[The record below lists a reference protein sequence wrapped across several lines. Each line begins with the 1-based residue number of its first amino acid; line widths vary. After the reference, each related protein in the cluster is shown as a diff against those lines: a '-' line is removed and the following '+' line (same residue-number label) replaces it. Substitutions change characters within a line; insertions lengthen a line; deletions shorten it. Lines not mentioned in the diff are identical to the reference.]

1 MNYYQITPDIDFTDD
16 VSFTPS
22 PSNTPISDEDDDP
35 NWLILTSSKS
45 KQSLSSD
52 KLQKGHLDK
61 NETSKFDN
69 SVKGELYKT
78 DQVDG
83 RNNLNNAID
92 NSARKIGSSST
103 ATQRPSCENN
113 NVENGIAEHTKT
125 PVIMRKRNRDKINLN
140 LNLDNNHQLNTRIDD
155 SHYAHT
161 SLNNNGS
168 SGEHINSANF
178 DRAASNS
185 RNSNRFSR
193 MLDGVA
199 SYAAGYMH
207 NIPKEVEED
216 ETPSAELISDD
227 NCNIFTQSLYGKLHD
242 INVDSGYSDT
252 YSDNCY
258 NSFTRTYNSAPN
270 EVPPLVLS
278 DLSPEEQTCQEDAIT
293 QKIDELFDSLKPSAT
308 TDAIQS
314 YKKQEKQSPISNSV
328 VRRRQKHGWD
338 SAYTNHRKSFGEGL
352 VDMSTKKLQTMSG
365 YFGDWTKWL
374 KTSEEEVT
382 EEAQFYRKLNVGQ
395 RSTISYEINTNCD
408 GRKSMR
414 CSSSIPSKIVLNNA
428 AVLHN
433 ERQKTSSCNKKG

>member
-1 MNYYQITPDIDFTDD
+1 MNYYQITPDIDFEDD

-22 PSNTPISDEDDDP
+22 PSNSPISDEDDDP

-45 KQSLSSD
+45 KHSSSSD
-52 KLQKGHLDK
+52 KLQKGHMDK
-61 NETSKFDN
+61 NEASKFDN

-78 DQVDG
+78 DKVDG
-83 RNNLNNAID
+83 GKNLNKVID
-92 NSARKIGSSST
+92 NSAQKIGLSST
-103 ATQRPSCENN
+103 TTQRPSCENN
-113 NVENGIAEHTKT
+113 NGENGNAEHTKT
-125 PVIMRKRNRDKINLN
+125 PVVMMRKKNRDKTNLN
-140 LNLDNNHQLNTRIDD
+140 LNLDNNHQLNTRVDD
-155 SHYAHT
+155 SHYTDT

-168 SGEHINSANF
+168 SEDNIHGANY

-193 MLDGVA
+193 ILDGVA
-199 SYAAGYMH
+199 SYAVGYMH

-242 INVDSGYSDT
+242 INVDSGYSDN

-258 NSFTRTYNSAPN
+258 NSFTRTYNLS

-293 QKIDELFDSLKPSAT
+293 KRIDELFDSLKPSAT
-308 TDAIQS
+308 TDATQS
-314 YKKQEKQSPISNSV
+314 NKKQEKQNSINNSV

-338 SAYTNHRKSFGEGL
+338 SAYSNHRKSFGEGL
-352 VDMSTKKLQTMSG
+352 VDMSTRKLQTVSG

-374 KTSEEEVT
+374 RTSEEGVT
-382 EEAQFYRKLNVGQ
+382 EEAEFYRKLNIGQ
-395 RSTISYEINTNCD
+395 RSTISCEKNTNCK
-408 GRKSMR
+408 GGNSMR
-414 CSSSIPSKIVLNNA
+414 CSSNISSKSVLNNA